1 MTQYTTLNVKLIR
14 KNLKISSNIVDDSND
29 ENEFPHKLLF
39 TITQVLRLR
48 KASVNGSSAN
58 IKFSKSQWH
67 KIRQSGECL
76 GRLLKSLQKEG
87 LENRKCT

>member
-39 TITQVLRLR
+39 TITQVSRLR

-58 IKFSKSQWH
+58 IKFSKSQWL